1 MLFLLRISYTKRC
14 KQGTPYNI
22 AFVKDTE
29 SLNTY
34 TKKKKKFKIIKLR

>member
-29 SLNTY
+29 SLNT
-34 TKKKKKFKIIKLR
+34 KKRKKFKIIKLR